1 VSKENVLKT
10 KKEQEAT
17 MVKRVVIVVMFL
29 VFLFAVTGRSVLAS
43 VAKDQ
48 LKVSMDKLIA
58 VLADE
63 SLKGPEKETERRAK
77 IFEVFKERFD
87 FKMMGMRS
95 LGAPWKELSPEQRD
109 EYVTSFSE
117 LIKNS
122 YILKIERY
130 TNEKIVFKDDRAKGK
145 YYYVYT
151 DILSGDTAIPINY
164 SLYQKGDQW
173 FVYDVTIEGVSLVK
187 NYRSQFD
194 QIYRKEGFSG
204 LMSKINK
211 QLSTMESEGQ
221 K

>member
-1 VSKENVLKT
+1 
-10 KKEQEAT
+10 

-29 VFLFAVTGRSVLAS
+29 AFLFAVTGQAVLAS

-63 SLKGPEKETERRAK
+63 SLKGPDKKAERRAK

-95 LGAPWKELSPEQRD
+95 LGTPWKKLSPEQRD
-109 EYVTSFSE
+109 EYVTAFSE

-164 SLYQKGDQW
+164 SLHQKGDQW

-211 QLSTMESEGQ
+211 QLSTME

>member
-1 VSKENVLKT
+1 
-10 KKEQEAT
+10 
-17 MVKRVVIVVMFL
+17 MVKRVVIVVIFLALMFGM
-29 VFLFAVTGRSVLAS
+29 TGQSALAS

-63 SLKGPEKETERRAK
+63 SLKGPDKKAERRAK

-95 LGAPWKELSPEQRD
+95 LGTPWKELSPEQRD

-151 DILSGDTAIPINY
+151 DIMSGDTAIPINY

-221 K
+221 KQ

>member
-1 VSKENVLKT
+1 
-10 KKEQEAT
+10 
-17 MVKRVVIVVMFL
+17 MVKRVVIAVMFL
-29 VFLFAVTGRSVLAS
+29 AFLFAATGQPALAS

-48 LKVSMDKLIA
+48 LQVSMDKLIA

-63 SLKGPEKETERRAK
+63 SLKGPEKKDERRAK
-77 IFEVFKERFD
+77 IFATLEERFD
-87 FKMMGMRS
+87 FKTMGMRS

-109 EYVTSFSE
+109 EYVTAFSE
-117 LIKNS
+117 LIRNS

-151 DILSGDTAIPINY
+151 DIVSGDKAIPINY
-164 SLYQKGDQW
+164 SLHQKGDQW

-187 NYRSQFD
+187 NYRSQFN
-194 QIYRKEGFSG
+194 QIFRKDGFSG

-211 QLSTMESEGQ
+211 QVSTMKSEGQ
-221 K
+221 KK

>member
-1 VSKENVLKT
+1 
-10 KKEQEAT
+10 
-17 MVKRVVIVVMFL
+17 MVKRVVIVVIFLALMFGM
-29 VFLFAVTGRSVLAS
+29 TGQSALAS

-63 SLKGPEKETERRAK
+63 SLKGPDKKAERRAK

-95 LGAPWKELSPEQRD
+95 LGTPWKKLSPEQRD

-221 K
+221 KQ